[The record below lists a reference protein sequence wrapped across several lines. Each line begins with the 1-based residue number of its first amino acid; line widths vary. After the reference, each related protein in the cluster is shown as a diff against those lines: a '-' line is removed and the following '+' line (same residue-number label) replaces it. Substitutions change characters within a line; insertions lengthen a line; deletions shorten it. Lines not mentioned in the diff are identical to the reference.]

1 MHGMMHSTSRVDPL
15 LNVPH
20 ESLKLAH
27 YLSLQVPKL
36 SLDVAE
42 RALGVDEHR
51 TFFSTERR
59 ASLKFKWP
67 RLRAGLG

>member
-1 MHGMMHSTSRVDPL
+1 MMHSTSRVDPP
-15 LNVPH
+15 LNVPQNL
-20 ESLKLAH
+20 LKLAH
-27 YLSLQVPKL
+27 DLRAEVLKL